1 MWRWS
6 GCTQPPPPLRMR
18 HRCAEPFLTDASG
31 LVGSNASPLISH
43 SYSGDRFELPRCSS
57 NVGTL
62 LSLTCEIASGMSCGG
77 SSRSLAGGALPSR
90 AAAPRPSFLSGALL
104 GGAFEAHTRPGVL
117 FIVLTREKSP
127 PL

>member
-43 SYSGDRFELPRCSS
+43 SYSGERFELPRCSS

-62 LSLTCEIASGMSCGG
+62 LSLTCEIALGMSCGG
-77 SSRSLAGGALPSR
+77 GSRGLGGGGARAGGAV
-90 AAAPRPSFLSGALL
+90 APVGF
-104 GGAFEAHTRPGVL
+104 
-117 FIVLTREKSP
+117 LTRG
-127 PL
+127 PLWG